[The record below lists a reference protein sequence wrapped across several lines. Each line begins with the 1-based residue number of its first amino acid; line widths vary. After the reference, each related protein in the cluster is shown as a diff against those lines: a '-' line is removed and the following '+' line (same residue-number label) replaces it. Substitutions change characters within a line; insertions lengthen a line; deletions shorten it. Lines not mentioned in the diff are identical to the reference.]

1 MKPYKS
7 VFSEER
13 SHYLQKYEDILR
25 KVQVFLD
32 DDELIDSIMKQY
44 NKDSETKEEYT
55 VNRKIRIL
63 QLLETAEVTPEE
75 YIEALSWSRTG
86 YSVHLKRDLDELYIN
101 SYNPEWLLAWN
112 GNIDFSPVLAFFEV
126 ITYITEYFT
135 KDESGTV
142 EAIKQMLENNPDD
155 CTSHPIAK

>member
-1 MKPYKS
+1 
-7 VFSEER
+7 
-13 SHYLQKYEDILR
+13 
-25 KVQVFLD
+25 
-32 DDELIDSIMKQY
+32 MKQY
-44 NKDSETKEEYT
+44 DKESETKEEYAA
-55 VNRKIRIL
+55 NRNKRIL
-63 QLLETAEVTPEE
+63 QLLAIAEVTEEE

-86 YSVHLKRDLDELYIN
+86 YSVHLKRDLDEVYIN

-112 GNIDFSPVLAFFEV
+112 GNIDFSPVFDFFEV

-155 CTSHPIAK
+155 CTKEKMKKIASTFLSHRQIGESEAFYKLMPDLNLKNSNVTCQ